1 MIVIALD
8 VDSTLVTHAYPAMG
22 ADLGAIPWIKQ
33 ALEENRDVRIMLNTM
48 RDGHD
53 LEAAKVWLEERG
65 VPVWAMNTHPGQS
78 QWTSSPKAY
87 CHVNVDDRNVGVP
100 LRPDRCIDWEKFGPM
115 LLEWLRSYPA

>member
-22 ADLGAIPWIKQ
+22 DDIGAIPWIKQ
-33 ALEENRDVRIMLNTM
+33 ALAENPDARIMLNTM

-53 LEAAKVWLEERG
+53 LEVAKLWLEARG
-65 VPVWAMNTHPGQS
+65 VPVWAMNTHPTQS

-100 LRPDRCIDWEKFGPM
+100 LRPDRCIDWAKFGPM
-115 LLEWLRSYPA
+115 LLEWLRGYPA